1 MAYNAWN
8 RAHGLKMQIS
18 TLRDK
23 GFDLEQAMGH
33 FVHLFFINLPKRQ
46 GLDFLNFID
55 FKITDVLD
63 IILVAILL
71 YYIYKLVRGS
81 VAINI
86 FIGIVIVWGFWK
98 LTELLGMEMISSMV
112 GAFMGVGLIALIIV
126 FQQEIRK
133 FLLMI
138 GSTNFANKRNFIK
151 HFKFLRQEGLT
162 TSMDVHAV
170 LAACENMSATK
181 TGALLVFARSNSL
194 DFVKAS
200 GDKMYIEIAQP
211 IIESIFY
218 KNSPLHDGAA
228 VIENNYITATR
239 VILPVSNDRNLPL
252 RFGLRHRAAVGITEK
267 TDAIALVVSEET
279 GDISYARN
287 GEFVMFRDM
296 AHLASMMK
304 EDLI

>member
-1 MAYNAWN
+1 M
-8 RAHGLKMQIS
+8 
-18 TLRDK
+18 
-23 GFDLEQAMGH
+23 
-33 FVHLFFINLPKRQ
+33 
-46 GLDFLNFID
+46 DFLNFID

-63 IILVAILL
+63 ITLVAILL

-112 GAFMGVGLIALIIV
+112 GAFMQVGLIALIIV

-162 TSMDVHAV
+162 TSLDVDAV
-170 LAACENMSATK
+170 IRACEKMGATK
-181 TGALLVFARSNSL
+181 TGALIVFARSNSL
-194 DFVKAS
+194 DFVKSS
-200 GDKMYIEIAQP
+200 GDKMYIEITQP

-228 VIENNYITATR
+228 VVENNYITATR
-239 VILPVSNDRNLPL
+239 VILPVSNERNIPL

-267 TDAIALVVSEET
+267 TDAIALIVSEET
-279 GDISYARN
+279 GDISYVRN
-287 GEFVMFRDM
+287 GEFVPFGDM
-296 AHLASMMK
+296 EELASMIK

>member
-1 MAYNAWN
+1 M
-8 RAHGLKMQIS
+8 
-18 TLRDK
+18 
-23 GFDLEQAMGH
+23 
-33 FVHLFFINLPKRQ
+33 
-46 GLDFLNFID
+46 D
-55 FKITDVLD
+55 FKITDILD

-112 GAFMGVGLIALIIV
+112 GAFMQVGLIALIIV

-138 GSTNFANKRNFIK
+138 GSTNFANKRNFLK
-151 HFKFLRQEGLT
+151 HFKFIKQEGLS
-162 TSMDVHAV
+162 TSIDVDAI
-170 LAACENMSATK
+170 LSACGNMSSTK
-181 TGALLVFARSNSL
+181 TGVLMVIQRNNSL
-194 DFVKAS
+194 DFVKSS
-200 GDKMYIEIAQP
+200 GDKMYIEISQP

-228 VIENNYITATR
+228 IIVNNYIVATR
-239 VILPVSNDRNLPL
+239 VILPVSNERNIPL
-252 RFGLRHRAAVGITEK
+252 HYGLRHRAAVGITEK
-267 TDAIALVVSEET
+267 TDALALIVSEET
-279 GDISYARN
+279 GDIAYIKN
-287 GEFVMFRDM
+287 GQFVDYDDLIELS
-296 AHLASMMK
+296 AIIK